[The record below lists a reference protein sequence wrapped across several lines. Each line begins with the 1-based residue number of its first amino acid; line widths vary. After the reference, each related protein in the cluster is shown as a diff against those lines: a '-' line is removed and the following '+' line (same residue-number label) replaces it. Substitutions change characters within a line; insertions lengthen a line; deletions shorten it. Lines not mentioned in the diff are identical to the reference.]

1 MLYASDLLH
10 EHCYKRSEI
19 NMIYLD
25 NSATTRVTEAAI
37 QAVMQCMQEGFYN
50 PSSAYKPA
58 VEVER
63 SVQLA
68 RKHIADAM
76 GCMASEIYYTSGG
89 TESNNMAIFG
99 VYRALKGKKRF
110 ITSKIEHSSVYE
122 VFRLLEEKGEDVVY
136 IGVDE
141 TGHVRLDELQKALN
155 HDTALVSIMH
165 VNNETGAVNDI
176 SAISAMIQ
184 KYAPE
189 ALLHVDGVQ
198 AFCKLPF
205 GRVNCDLY
213 SISGHKFHAPKGV
226 GALYVRKGIRF
237 AGGQIGGGQE
247 NGMRSG
253 TTNAPGILGMD
264 AALQEYRNHQAE
276 YVHSMRE
283 CKVQLAKRL
292 TSIPDVVVNGVSPQE
307 GAPHILNVSFLGV
320 RGEVLL
326 HALAQ
331 DKIYVSTGSA
341 CSASKKSKSRVLQS
355 MGITGERLEGAIR
368 FSLCPFNS
376 LQEMDIAATAIEKAV
391 MQLRKYKRR

>member
-1 MLYASDLLH
+1 MLYANDLLH
-10 EHCYKRSEI
+10 EHCYKWSEI

-25 NSATTRVTEAAI
+25 NSATTRITDAAM
-37 QAVMQCMQEGFYN
+37 QVVAQCMQNSFFN

-68 RKHIADAM
+68 KKHIADAI
-76 GCMASEIYYTSGG
+76 GCTTSEVYHTSGG

-99 VYRALKGKKRF
+99 VYRTLKGKKRF
-110 ITSKIEHSSVYE
+110 ITSKVEHSSVYE
-122 VFRLLEEKGEDVVY
+122 VFRLLEENGEDVIY

-141 TGHVRLDELQKALN
+141 TGHIRLDELQNALN
-155 HDTALVSIMH
+155 GNTALVSVMH

-176 SAISAMIQ
+176 AAINAMMQ

-205 GRVNCDLY
+205 GRVDCDMY

-253 TTNAPGILGMD
+253 TLNSPGILGMD
-264 AALQEYRNHQAE
+264 AALQEYRRHQNE
-276 YVHSMRE
+276 YVRSMRE
-283 CKVQLAKRL
+283 CKVRLAKQL
-292 TSIPDVVVNGVSPQE
+292 TDIPDVIINGVAPQE

-326 HALAQ
+326 HALEQ

-341 CSASKKSKSRVLQS
+341 CSANKKSKSRVLQS
-355 MGITGERLEGAIR
+355 MGISGERLEGAIR
-368 FSLCPFNS
+368 FSFCPFNT
-376 LQEMDIAATAIEKAV
+376 LQEMDVAAAAV
-391 MQLRKYKRR
+391 KKTVIQLRKYKRR